1 MSWCEKSGVAGR
13 RPAGGCGWRRFTG
26 LGALIAV
33 ALVPGCVAQRTDVEK
48 LAAKPEIV
56 QSAVRFQKEYFLF
69 AGDQIEVSVWRVPE
83 VSRTV
88 IIGPDGK
95 ISLPLLQGVQA
106 SGLTARE
113 LAESLKKLYSSRL
126 LNPEVTV
133 IPITVRQPVVYV
145 IGDVKNPT
153 AMPYRNALTAMQAIG
168 MAGGF
173 LRTGAEKDVTIVR
186 LSKDGYLRAIPIEVE
201 AGGQPGPYLAYA
213 LTQLEPDDVVF
224 VPEHGRAQAVRFF
237 NDLILLP
244 SQLLLNFKIVQTL

>member
-1 MSWCEKSGVAGR
+1 MVAY
-13 RPAGGCGWRRFTG
+13 GWWRITG

-56 QSAVRFQKEYFLF
+56 QSAVRFQKEYLLF
-69 AGDQIEVSVWRVPE
+69 TGDQIEVSVWRVPE

-95 ISLPLLQGVQA
+95 ISLPLLQDVHA
-106 SGLTARE
+106 AGLTARE
-113 LAESLKKLYSSRL
+113 LAEKVKALYSSRL
-126 LNPEVTV
+126 LKPEVTV
-133 IPITVRQPVVYV
+133 IPMTVRQPVIYV
-145 IGDVKNPT
+145 LGDVRNPS
-153 AMPYRNALTAMQAIG
+153 AFPYRNALTALQAIG

-173 LRTGAEKDVTIVR
+173 LRSGAESDVTIVR

-201 AGGQPGPYLAYA
+201 AGGQPGPYLSFA
-213 LTQLEPDDVVF
+213 LAQLEPDDVVF
-224 VPEHGRAQAVRFF
+224 VPEHGRGQLVRFF

-244 SQLLLNFKIVQTL
+244 TQLLLNFKLVKSL